1 MDQETKGYI
10 GETITRAMEGVKAV
24 INPEQQYD
32 INLSTYCVQSPEIN
46 ELNKAIS
53 KAQGEMDGAFK
64 DKSNPFYKSK
74 YADLE
79 AIWGVAR
86 KPLSSNGLSV
96 RQWIDHDGIRLVTRL
111 AHSSGQ
117 WEIGYWPLTV
127 IKKDPQGVMSSVTY
141 ARRGALASILG
152 IFQTDDDGNEA
163 SDDCKLERE
172 TKSTGKSVTMPKKT
186 TKIEAMGLDTKPAS
200 KDIVEIAKEVFP
212 NSEEIPMISTGQA
225 EALELRLEKLAD
237 LSKQKFR
244 REFKTL
250 QVSNIE
256 KKKFTAVCKLVSKLE
271 KESKVA

>member
-1 MDQETKGYI
+1 MMDQETKDYLV
-10 GETITRAMEGVKAV
+10 ETITQTMKQA
-24 INPEQQYD
+24 
-32 INLSTYCVQSPEIN
+32 SCVQSPDIS

-53 KAQGEMDGAFK
+53 KAQGDLEGAFK

-96 RQWIDHDGIRLVTRL
+96 RQWIDHEGTRLVTRL

-127 IKKDPQGVMSSVTY
+127 VKKDPQGVMSASTY
-141 ARRGALASILG
+141 ARRGALASMLG

-163 SDDCKLERE
+163 SDDCKLERDA
-172 TKSTGKSVTMPKKT
+172 KSTGKSVAMPKKT
-186 TKIEAMGLDTKPAS
+186 VK
-200 KDIVEIAKEVFP
+200 KDIVEVAKEVFT
-212 NSEEIPMISTGQA
+212 NSTEIQMIAGGQA

-250 QVSNIE
+250 QVGNIE
-256 KKKFTAVCKLVSKLE
+256 KKQFTAVCKLVSKLE

>member
-1 MDQETKGYI
+1 MMDQETKDYLVEAI
-10 GETITRAMEGVKAV
+10 TETMKKA
-24 INPEQQYD
+24 
-32 INLSTYCVQSPEIN
+32 SCVQSSDIS

-53 KAQGEMDGAFK
+53 KAQGDLEGAFK
-64 DKSNPFYKSK
+64 DKNNPFYKSN

-86 KPLSSNGLSV
+86 KPLSANGLSV
-96 RQWIDHDGIRLVTRL
+96 RQWIDHDGTRLVTRL

-127 IKKDPQGVMSSVTY
+127 VKKDPQGVMSSATY

-172 TKSTGKSVTMPKKT
+172 SKSKGKTVAMPTKKKT
-186 TKIEAMGLDTKPAS
+186 
-200 KDIVEIAKEVFP
+200 KDVMAEVKEVFP
-212 NSEEIPMISTGQA
+212 ESREIPMISTGQA
-225 EALELRLEKLAD
+225 EALELRLAKLTD
-237 LSKQKFR
+237 ISKQKFKK
-244 REFKTL
+244 EFKTMT
-250 QVSNIE
+250 VGNIE
-256 KKKFTAVCKLVSKLE
+256 KKQFTSVCKFVSKLE

>member
-1 MDQETKGYI
+1 MDQETKDYI
-10 GETITRAMEGVKAV
+10 GKTITRTMEGVKAV
-24 INPEQQYD
+24 INPEHQYD
-32 INLSTYCVQSPEIN
+32 INLSAYCVQSPEIN
-46 ELNKAIS
+46 ELNKAVS

-96 RQWIDHDGIRLVTRL
+96 RQWIDYDGTRLVTRL

-117 WEIGYWPLTV
+117 WEIGYWPLSV
-127 IKKDPQGVMSSVTY
+127 VKKDPQGVMSSATY

-172 TKSTGKSVTMPKKT
+172 AKSTGKSVTMPTKKKT
-186 TKIEAMGLDTKPAS
+186 
-200 KDIVEIAKEVFP
+200 KDIVAEAQEVFTG
-212 NSEEIPMISTGQA
+212 SKEIPMISTGQA
-225 EALELRLEKLAD
+225 EALELRLEQLAD
-237 LSKQKFR
+237 IAKQKFK

-250 QVSNIE
+250 QVGNIE
-256 KKKFTAVCKLVSKLE
+256 KKQFTAVCKLVSKLE

>member
-1 MDQETKGYI
+1 MKMDQETKDYI
-10 GETITRAMEGVKAV
+10 GQTIKTWSEFGKRSYTQSETIE
-24 INPEQQYD
+24 
-32 INLSTYCVQSPEIN
+32 
-46 ELNKAIS
+46 ELNKAVS

-96 RQWIDHDGIRLVTRL
+96 RQWIDHDGTRLVTRL

-127 IKKDPQGVMSSVTY
+127 VKKDPQGVMSASTY
-141 ARRGALASILG
+141 ARRGALASMLG

-172 TKSTGKSVTMPKKT
+172 AKSKGKSVSDNHLKK
-186 TKIEAMGLDTKPAS
+186 
-200 KDIVEIAKEVFP
+200 
-212 NSEEIPMISTGQA
+212 
-225 EALELRLEKLAD
+225 RY
-237 LSKQKFR
+237 
-244 REFKTL
+244 
-250 QVSNIE
+250 
-256 KKKFTAVCKLVSKLE
+256 KKF
-271 KESKVA
+271 